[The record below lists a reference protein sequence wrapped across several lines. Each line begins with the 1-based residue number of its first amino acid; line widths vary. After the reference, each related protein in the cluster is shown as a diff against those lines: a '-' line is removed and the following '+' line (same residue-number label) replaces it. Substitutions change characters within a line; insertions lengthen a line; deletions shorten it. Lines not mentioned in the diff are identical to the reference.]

1 MAKFTVTNPGVARAC
16 MERAVEKAMLEIWR
30 DARFDCP
37 VDTGNLAN
45 SITPDGPHELGMKVY
60 GTVGTNVSYGPF
72 VEFGTGRMP
81 ARPFLGR
88 ALEKA
93 RRKYG

>member
-1 MAKFTVTNPGVARAC
+1 MAKFTYTNPALVSAVAAHY
-16 MERAVEKAMLEIWR
+16 VNKAMLEIWR
-30 DARFDCP
+30 DARWDCP
-37 VDTGNLAN
+37 VDFGNLAN
-45 SITPDGPHELGMKVY
+45 SIIPEGPTVRGNTVVGY
-60 GTVGTNVSYGPF
+60 VGTNVTYGPF
-72 VEFGTGRMP
+72 VEFGTRYMP